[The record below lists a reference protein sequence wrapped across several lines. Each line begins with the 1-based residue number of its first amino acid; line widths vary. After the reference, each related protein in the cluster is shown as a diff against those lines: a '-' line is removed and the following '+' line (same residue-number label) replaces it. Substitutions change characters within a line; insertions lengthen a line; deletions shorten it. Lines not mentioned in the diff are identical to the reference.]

1 MPTGFMPKDGI
12 YAPVSNCFLDF
23 RMQILNRWGQVLYS
37 GMEGWDGLFRGDE
50 VPTGIYSYV
59 LTYQYLMDGSN
70 QFEEI
75 QGVFKL
81 IR

>member
-1 MPTGFMPKDGI
+1 
-12 YAPVSNCFLDF
+12 
-23 RMQILNRWGQVLYS
+23 
-37 GMEGWDGLFRGDE
+37 MEGWDGLFRGDE